1 MRFLC
6 VTGGDGGGEGDA
18 FCEGGGDD
26 DGGDVE
32 GDPVC
37 EGDVGVIAEEMM
49 SSDTEEGAGEEER
62 EEGGEE
68 AGEERREEASE
79 GELQLLVGEVCC
91 CTFSSN

>member
-1 MRFLC
+1 
-6 VTGGDGGGEGDA
+6 
-18 FCEGGGDD
+18 
-26 DGGDVE
+26 
-32 GDPVC
+32 
-37 EGDVGVIAEEMM
+37 M